1 MPTLTLEIVSPE
13 RLLFSDQAELAEIP
27 AAEGD
32 IGVLPGH
39 APMILALRGG
49 VIRVHRGGSVT
60 HRLFVAGGFAEVTAQ
75 RCTVLADEA
84 IPVEELSADQAR
96 ARIAE
101 AEAAYAVAAKGAD
114 VAARERAMARLL
126 SARARLDAALAAAP

>member
-60 HRLFVAGGFAEVTAQ
+60 HRLFVAGGFAEVTAE

-101 AEAAYAVAAKGAD
+101 AEAAYAKAAKGAD